1 MQQRKAPK
9 ACAEGATEQE
19 ASPAA
24 VLPRTATA
32 RDLLEAEEAEDQCSM
47 TPRKKNKRRQPG
59 AGERRC
65 RPVVNLLLVAFV
77 VAVLLAVVLLVD
89 GGRAPAVWIAAAGAQ
104 LRRGSGHAWLPYAR
118 NAPDKLLGGLLADGV
133 DEKTCR
139 SRHESSAYRRSTPRR
154 PSPHLVSRLRRHE
167 ELQRRCGPGSD
178 AYGRAVQQLSAGR
191 SAVDAEC
198 KYVVSVCNRGLGN
211 RILAAAS
218 AFLYALLTDRVLLV
232 DRGNGMGELFCEPF
246 PGATWLL
253 PPDFPVAGLANIT
266 VDAAETYGN
275 MLKNKVLTT
284 DSTHSTPM
292 QVPALAYAYL
302 EHDYGDGDK
311 RFFCDDDQRL
321 MSNIQWLVARMD
333 TYSVPG
339 LFQVPS
345 FAEEL
350 AALFPERDAVFHHLG
365 RYLFHP
371 ADHVWGLVSRYYRA
385 YLARAEQLVGI
396 QLRVFDS
403 EQGKSPHILRQITS
417 CVWKE
422 KLLPELLAAGEPAV
436 TPAPGGVS
444 RTVLI
449 ASLRP
454 WFYERI
460 KSMYWEQPTASGEDV
475 GVHQPSHEEYQQF
488 GRRSHDTKAWAE
500 MYLLSLCDVL
510 VTSGWSTFGYVAQG
524 LAGVTPWV
532 MYRPLNVSETP
543 DPPCARDVSMEP
555 CFHTPPMYDC
565 KLKHTADTARSVP
578 HLRRCQDVRWG
589 LKLVVDPK

>member
-1 MQQRKAPK
+1 MS
-9 ACAEGATEQE
+9 GT
-19 ASPAA
+19 
-24 VLPRTATA
+24 
-32 RDLLEAEEAEDQCSM
+32 
-47 TPRKKNKRRQPG
+47 G
-59 AGERRC
+59 
-65 RPVVNLLLVAFV
+65 
-77 VAVLLAVVLLVD
+77 
-89 GGRAPAVWIAAAGAQ
+89 
-104 LRRGSGHAWLPYAR
+104 LRRGGTGRRYLPQGAGSGHAWLPYAR

-371 ADHVWGLVSRYYRA
+371 ADHVWGLVSR
-385 YLARAEQLVGI
+385 
-396 QLRVFDS
+396 
-403 EQGKSPHILRQITS
+403 
-417 CVWKE
+417 
-422 KLLPELLAAGEPAV
+422 
-436 TPAPGGVS
+436 
-444 RTVLI
+444 
-449 ASLRP
+449 
-454 WFYERI
+454 
-460 KSMYWEQPTASGEDV
+460 
-475 GVHQPSHEEYQQF
+475 HEEYQQF
-488 GRRSHDTKAWAE
+488 GRGSHDTKAWAE

>member
-1 MQQRKAPK
+1 MQQRKAKVP
-9 ACAEGATEQE
+9 AEGVTEQE

-24 VLPRTATA
+24 VLPRSATA
-32 RDLLEAEEAEDQCSM
+32 RDLLEAEEAVHPCSV
-47 TPRKKNKRRQPG
+47 TPRKKSKKRPGPG

-65 RPVVNLLLVAFV
+65 RPVVNLLLAAVV
-77 VAVLLAVVLLVD
+77 VAVPLAVVFLVH
-89 GGRAPAVWIAAAGAQ
+89 GVGVPAVWFAAARAQ
-104 LRRGSGHAWLPYAR
+104 LRRGFSHASFPYAR
-118 NAPDKLLGGLLADGV
+118 SAPDKLLGGLLAAGV

-139 SRHESSAYRRSTPRR
+139 SRHEASAYRRNTPRR
-154 PSPHLVSRLRRHE
+154 PSPHLVAKLRRHE

-178 AYGRAVQQLSAGR
+178 AYGRAIQQLSAGR

-218 AFLYALLTDRVLLV
+218 AFLYALLTDRVLLI
-232 DRGNGMGELFCEPF
+232 DRGNGMDELFCEPF

-253 PPDFPVAGLANIT
+253 PLDFPVTGLANIT

-284 DSTHSTPM
+284 DSTEPTQM
-292 QVPALAYAYL
+292 PALAYVYL
-302 EHDYGDGDK
+302 EHDYGDSDK
-311 RFFCDDDQRL
+311 RFFCDDDQQL
-321 MSNIQWLVARMD
+321 MSSIQWLVARMD

-345 FAEEL
+345 LAEEL

-385 YLARAEQLVGI
+385 YLARAEQLVGV
-396 QLRVFDS
+396 QVRVFES
-403 EQGKSPHILRQITS
+403 EQGKSPHVLQQITS
-417 CVWKE
+417 CMWKE
-422 KLLPELLAAGEPAV
+422 KLLPEVLSAGDPAV
-436 TPAPGGVS
+436 APPPGAGS
-444 RTVLI
+444 KTVLI
-449 ASLRP
+449 TSLTP

-488 GRRSHDTKAWAE
+488 GRKSHDTKAWAE
-500 MYLLSLCDVL
+500 MCLLSLCDVL

-532 MYRPLNVSETP
+532 MYRPFNFSETP

-555 CFHTPPMYDC
+555 CFHTPPMYHC
-565 KLKHTADTARSVP
+565 KLKETMDTARSLP
-578 HLRRCQDVRWG
+578 HLQRCEDVQWG
-589 LKLVVDPK
+589 LKLVQDPK